1 MYIIVVDVTIAEL
14 YYLLRGRCG
23 AAAVSRLQLAVR
35 LSSVAAQP
43 SVGKCHRGQQNNAR
57 LPVCEDVNLFP
68 MCTVPELNFSIVIT
82 WTKVSLFLFC
92 TEVRTLYLYTSHDP
106 FPHQMKQ
113 KRCE

>member
-1 MYIIVVDVTIAEL
+1 MSQLQNSSIYCA
-14 YYLLRGRCG
+14 G
-23 AAAVSRLQLAVR
+23 AAAWQLSPGCSWR
-35 LSSVAAQP
+35 SLSSVAAQP
-43 SVGKCHRGQQNNAR
+43 SVGKCHRGQQNIAR

-106 FPHQMKQ
+106 FPHQMK
-113 KRCE
+113 